1 MATLEYDFKVVG
13 LDAVSKA
20 FASLE
25 RRAKTHN
32 DKMARMFADANGA
45 PGAPPGRRGRG
56 GPVAGGAGGATPRS
70 RDPIE
75 QQRRDNAKLR
85 NQQQKDDARALNDET
100 KRHNNWLRQ
109 RAKWHEDEIKQE
121 KRKEDTIT
129 KETRKAKKER
139 ERILQA
145 QSAQRQQVR
154 RAVIGGVAGAVTS
167 LGQKAVAGATVGAG
181 SYIAAGLNAGRNA
194 YRESTALAAQ
204 SKQAGNIASLKDINK
219 DILESSG
226 KTAQAYG
233 VSRADVIRQMSAF
246 HGVAGNLDVAKRLSG
261 YMTTFAES
269 ANANPEDVGKL
280 AGRAFEAATRKGMSP
295 AEAEEATKKIMGTF
309 MAHAAKGTI
318 EMSDYAAVAPEI
330 LAAAGRTGSSEMF
343 TKTAGL
349 ASFIAQQSPGG
360 GAVSAP
366 EAATATARLVDALTE
381 NAPKI
386 KQLTGVETMFTDPKT
401 GIKKLKGFEETL
413 PALFAATNAD
423 PEMLKKMGIDVRANR
438 AFQGLT
444 DIYAAGKQR
453 IGPGSDRE
461 KGAQALREAMD
472 KTFSEGTTEAQIKE
486 MAEFRKEEDPYAKLE
501 AALTK
506 LADNAIPPLTE
517 AMTSFTTWLNQ
528 HKEGI
533 NKTGEFL
540 GETTKFVGENPVT
553 SAGIV
558 GGAAIT
564 FAAIKAYVGAKV
576 AALAA
581 GTTAAE
587 AVAATGAA
595 EAGVAGAGATATAA
609 GATGLGLAPLVAATV
624 ATMTAGYGAY
634 KGFQFGQENKT
645 GNAVA
650 DFLVG
655 GYATNIGALLGPLL
669 LGKTIADSFSSN
681 SAASPVGGGT
691 GGPIGAPQAG
701 QAAQASQADVL
712 KAAASAAF
720 VPASQALVSAAVA
733 LTNSAGALVNRG
745 DAPGQPVAS
754 AGGRK

>member
-56 GPVAGGAGGATPRS
+56 GPVAGGAGGTTPRG

-85 NQQQKDDARALNDET
+85 NQQQRDDARALNDET

-121 KRKEDTIT
+121 KRKEDAKT
-129 KETRKAKKER
+129 KETRKAAKER

-204 SKQAGNIASLKDINK
+204 SKQAGNTASLKDINK

-280 AGRAFEAATRKGMSP
+280 AGRVFDTATKKGMST
-295 AEAEEATKKIMGTF
+295 ADAEEATKKIMGTF

-330 LAAAGRTGSSEMF
+330 LAAASRTGSSEMF

-366 EAATATARLVDALTE
+366 EAATATARLVDALTL
-381 NAPKI
+381 NAPEI
-386 KQLTGVETMFTDPKT
+386 KKLTGVETKFVDPKT

-423 PEMLKKMGIDVRANR
+423 PELLKKMGIDVRANR

-453 IGPGSDRE
+453 LGPGTDRE

-472 KTFSEGTTEAQIKE
+472 KSFSEGTTEAQIKE

-517 AMTSFTTWLNQ
+517 AMKSFTTWLDQ

-540 GETTKFVGENPVT
+540 GETAKFVGENPVT

-558 GGAAIT
+558 GGAALT
-564 FAAIKAYVGAKV
+564 FSAISAYVGAKV
-576 AALAA
+576 AALTA
-581 GTTAAE
+581 GTTA
-587 AVAATGAA
+587 AVAATGAT
-595 EAGVAGAGATATAA
+595 EAGVAGATATAA
-609 GATGLGLAPLVAATV
+609 GATGVGVLPIVGAILATAATGLAGGAAAKDAAKKYGLGETGQNV
-624 ATMTAGYGAY
+624 LAALGGSIGTMPGMQIPALLAYGA
-634 KGFQFGQENKT
+634 T
-645 GNAVA
+645 
-650 DFLVG
+650 
-655 GYATNIGALLGPLL
+655 LLG
-669 LGKTIADSFSSN
+669 GGSE
-681 SAASPVGGGT
+681 SPVGGGT